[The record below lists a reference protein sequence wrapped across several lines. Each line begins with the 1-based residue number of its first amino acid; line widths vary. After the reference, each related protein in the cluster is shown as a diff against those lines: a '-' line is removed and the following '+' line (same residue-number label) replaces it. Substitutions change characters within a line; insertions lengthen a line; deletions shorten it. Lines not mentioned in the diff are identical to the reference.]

1 MWRRKASASMA
12 KTSASPRRPHA
23 AARTVRSKKTCSVC
37 VGVNA
42 RKSWVPRT
50 AAAAAA
56 STSRSRGGGCRSTNR
71 RRSGEGGPARTRYS
85 YARERASARASKPG
99 GASVTDRTARSA
111 GRRPRSARRIRAG
124 SRSLA
129 VSTLTTC
136 PVACTP
142 ASVLPATLRTGGPPR
157 IRSSAPVS
165 SPSTVRSPGWAAQP
179 AKRVPSYSTS
189 SRSVR
194 PAPGGAS
201 GVGRAAARRLPGDRD
216 VPRQLEQHHRGRVAL
231 ARAELHD
238 ARVAAVHVPEDRR
251 DVVEQPVAHVLVAQE
266 RDRLPA
272 GVEAAVLAERDG
284 ALGDAGRHLRLGL
297 GGLG

>member
-1 MWRRKASASMA
+1 
-12 KTSASPRRPHA
+12 
-23 AARTVRSKKTCSVC
+23 
-37 VGVNA
+37 
-42 RKSWVPRT
+42 
-50 AAAAAA
+50 
-56 STSRSRGGGCRSTNR
+56 
-71 RRSGEGGPARTRYS
+71 
-85 YARERASARASKPG
+85 SARASKPA

-111 GRRPRSARRIRAG
+111 GRRPRSARRIRVG

-142 ASVLPATLRTGGPPR
+142 ASVLPATLMTGGPPR
-157 IRSSAPVS
+157 IRSSAAPS

-189 SRSVR
+189 SRRVR

-201 GVGRAAARRLPGDRD
+201 GVGPAAARRLPGDRD
-216 VPRQLEQHHRGRVAL
+216 VPRHLEQHHRGRAPL
-231 ARAELHD
+231 GRAELHD
-238 ARVAAVHVPEDRR
+238 ARVAAVHVPEGRR
-251 DVVEQPVAHVLVAQE
+251 DVVEKAVAHVLVAQE

-284 ALGDAGRHLRLGL
+284 ALSDAARHLRLGL
-297 GGLG
+297 GGLDAPVRQERRGQVGPQRAAVGARAVELRSLAAMAHGSPRASRRSSGGRDPARTGPP